1 MSTKLQ
7 AWILAEKRYPV
18 GDEPDFDAILL
29 QRGYANAIEE
39 VAQPLAD
46 ERDELKEVIKS
57 VGNTDQ
63 LTDADISRM
72 GEEHEANLVH
82 FGQEP
87 RLAHLQRIAFETGMV
102 QARSILAKHPSP

>member
-72 GEEHEANLVH
+72 GQEHEADVIEL
-82 FGQEP
+82 GQHTEFAKWE
-87 RLAHLQRIAFETGMV
+87 RLGFEIGMV
-102 QARSILAKHPSP
+102 QARAILTKHPKQ